1 MQSDSSTQEN
11 KNNIELTD
19 SLNPKHKD
27 FLRPERLEFETDKD
41 YELRRMLN
49 KLYLKQKK
57 KGTMFWISSKPVYEN
72 KIFIGVQKNT
82 YNKKETEKVIRAE
95 VDRIK
100 KEMEDK
106 KAQNI
111 QNIQTEQTTNE
122 TKETKETNK

>member
-1 MQSDSSTQEN
+1 MQSDSGTQEN

-111 QNIQTEQTTNE
+111 QTTNETNE
-122 TKETKETNK
+122 TKETNETNK

>member
-82 YNKKETEKVIRAE
+82 YNKKEIEKVIRAE

-111 QNIQTEQTTNE
+111 QTTNETNE
-122 TKETKETNK
+122 TKETNETNK

>member
-11 KNNIELTD
+11 KNNIELID

-111 QNIQTEQTTNE
+111 QTTNE
-122 TKETKETNK
+122 TKETNETNK